1 MPEQQELSGGAAV
14 GGAAHDTRG
23 AILAAARQRFLH
35 YGFKKTTID
44 EIAADA
50 RVGKGTVYLYF
61 GGKEEILLT
70 IMREVKANITAQ
82 MSAVAASLA
91 PPDEKLRRIVLAW
104 VLTVHDA
111 CHTTAHG
118 LELVDDITRPKMM
131 EFMREEHEAQD
142 HIIVSVLR
150 EGVDK
155 GDFAIPGN
163 DFEQTAE
170 NLRLAFVAFLPPY
183 VGMCHHKQSCRW
195 TLERRVSDMM
205 EFVLHGLLRRR
216 GAL

>member
-1 MPEQQELSGGAAV
+1 MQEAQEQLAGAASN
-14 GGAAHDTRG
+14 GANDTRR

-35 YGFKKTTID
+35 YGYKKTTID
-44 EIAADA
+44 EIAAAA

-61 GGKEEILLT
+61 CGKEEILLT

-91 PPDEKLRRIVLAW
+91 PPDEKLRRIILAW

-118 LELVDDITRPKMM
+118 LELVNDITQPKIM

-142 HIIVSVLR
+142 RIIASVLR
-150 EGVDK
+150 EGVER
-155 GDFAIPGN
+155 GDFAIHG
-163 DFEQTAE
+163 DDLERAAE
-170 NLRLAFVAFLPPY
+170 HLRLAFVAFLPPY
-183 VGMCHHKQSCRW
+183 VGMCHTQQSCRW

-205 EFVLHGLLRRR
+205 EFVMHGLLRRR
-216 GAL
+216 DI